1 MQNNQKVLMLGG
13 GMSSSLLFRLM
24 ASSMLVPA
32 NQLTD
37 FDINDVEAAL
47 ALDFAGGEY
56 VIGGSR
62 SSFSAAFA
70 GSSPLLEYAALSSST
85 MTDSSGNMVTVSSF
99 QPRVGHH
106 VYDGYSLVNEGLLLE
121 SEARTNLEAQSN
133 PASPTTWNTNNLDY
147 SGQTLRITGPD
158 GVADSMFKLQER
170 ASNTGHYFFAS
181 TTVPVG
187 TITFSCIVK
196 DAGDGRFVYF
206 RTNNDGANKYI
217 NYNPATA
224 SITEVGNGVIDN
236 GVINLGNGF
245 YRIWFS
251 CDNTD
256 GTSGWVIASTN
267 TATPGNNLSNQTFA
281 GTFEAG
287 FYVGFVQVEAGATPS
302 SYIPTSGSTVTRA
315 AQSLVV
321 PAHHFNPT
329 NPTPVGPEVV
339 TNGTFD
345 TDLSNWV
352 DATTGSSTF
361 VWNNG
366 TAELFKGVGSTAA
379 VYQSLSLVEGAEY
392 QLTWDDAGTG
402 GNVRVGT
409 SANAQNI
416 VAITTSK
423 DVTFTAGA
431 ANFLQ
436 FNCGTN
442 NATAILDNISVRKV
456 SKAQFGWN
464 AAGVSVQMD
473 GRITYADQGIGGS
486 GSGGAGEAVFYLWK
500 SSISNYVE
508 TYLGTDSSRTGMP
521 VFNQKSAGTR
531 DFVLG
536 GSTAYSPGTLV
547 PFNISARHGPSFV
560 NGAKDGSAY
569 NANNTPPSL
578 ADLSTTDLQIAP
590 KFMGTIKLFRQFAG
604 DIGDDGLEEAS
615 S

>member
-1 MQNNQKVLMLGG
+1 MSMTRAIVRDTHRPMVRSILLGT
-13 GMSSSLLFRLM
+13 SSLT
-24 ASSMLVPA
+24 
-32 NQLTD
+32 N
-37 FDINDVEAAL
+37 FDVNGVAATL
-47 ALDFAGGEY
+47 ALNFAGDEY
-56 VIGGSR
+56 VVGGER
-62 SSFSAAFA
+62 MSFLAAMTA
-70 GSSPLLEYAALSSST
+70 SPPALDYTALSTST
-85 MTDSSGNMVTVSSF
+85 MTNSAGNIVTVPAG
-99 QPRVGHH
+99 QPRIGHH
-106 VYDGYSLVNEGLLLE
+106 VYNGSAWVNEGLLLE
-121 SEARTNLEAQSN
+121 SEARTNLEVHSN

-170 ASNTGHYFFAS
+170 ATNTGHYFFAS

-224 SITEVGNGVIDN
+224 SITEVGIGVIDN

-315 AQSLVV
+315 AQTLTAH
-321 PAHHFNPT
+321 PAGFGW
-329 NPTPVGPEVV
+329 PTPEYIGTNLV

-366 TAELFKGVGSTAA
+366 SAELFKGVGDTAA
-379 VYQSLSLVEGAEY
+379 VYQSLSLVTGAVY
-392 QLTWDDAGTG
+392 QLTWSDAGTG

-423 DVTFTAGA
+423 NVTFTAGA
-431 ANFLQ
+431 TNFLQ

-442 NATAILDNISVRKV
+442 NATAILDNISVREINPL
-456 SKAQFGWN
+456 S
-464 AAGVSVQMD
+464 VSVQMD
-473 GRITYADQGIGGS
+473 GRISYADQGIGGS
-486 GSGGAGEAVFYLWK
+486 GSGGAGEAVFYSWK
-500 SSISNYVE
+500 SNISNYAE

-536 GSTAYSPGTLV
+536 GSTTYSPGTLV
-547 PFNISARHGPSFV
+547 PFNIAARHGSTFV
-560 NGAKDGSAY
+560 NGAADGSAY
-569 NANNTPPSL
+569 TANTTPSSL
-578 ADLSTTDLQIAP
+578 ADLSATDLQIAF
-590 KFMGTIKLFRQFAG
+590 KFMGTIKLFRQFAD
-604 DIGDDGLEEAS
+604 DIGDDGLEEATT
-615 S
+615 